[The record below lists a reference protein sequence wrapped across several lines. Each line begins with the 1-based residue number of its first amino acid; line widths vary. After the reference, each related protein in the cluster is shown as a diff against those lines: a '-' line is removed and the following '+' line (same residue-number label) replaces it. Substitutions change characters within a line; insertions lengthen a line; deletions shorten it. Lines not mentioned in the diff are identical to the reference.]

1 MEAWRVKGTDVPAD
15 ARDDGLEPGCRPLWK
30 WPRPDPAAIYKDA
43 PDPGS
48 GPPKPM
54 DPASASKSLRAQCHS
69 RSRAALAAA
78 VSAACL
84 FRVSAQDA
92 SQATSFLNDDP
103 ASALNLQGNGGIPY
117 RPVSN
122 TQLRRGPYNI
132 RFGPVS
138 ALFSAATSV
147 SYTDNAL
154 FTEQAL
160 GRADDIVVTPMFNT
174 TLEWP
179 VTDMNTLRIDVGVGY
194 QKHLI
199 QEQLDSL
206 TVSPNSTI
214 DWMVIAGNVRIS
226 LFNQTSTPASLSQRP
241 ELVTTGSAETAAF
254 RRIQNTIGMSASWI
268 LSRDLSLQ
276 GGYSYTLERG
286 LTGSKSFDVLNRDS
300 HVAST
305 ALYRRLGP
313 VWTVG
318 TSASASTQAFQTDFQ
333 NSSTSYSGGL
343 LAAWQPGRYFNVSSH
358 VRYSVTQFDRNG
370 RVADASNFNGITYD
384 LSLSHRFR
392 RYWEYTLAAGSGAN
406 TGFGNNF
413 TEQFFANVILSWNVT
428 ERATFQL
435 SGGYVNSTDSGSE
448 LSLPREAFR
457 IPPESFDPTIPG
469 MVDDGLGELYYFPPG
484 SVDLGNGIVSL
495 PLPGR
500 VSENYTAGLTLSYR
514 FSNNLSGSLGYTY
527 GVRSSDLQLRNFNQN
542 TVMLSLNYQF

>member
-1 MEAWRVKGTDVPAD
+1 MN
-15 ARDDGLEPGCRPLWK
+15 
-30 WPRPDPAAIYKDA
+30 KDA

-54 DPASASKSLRAQCHS
+54 DPASASNSTRARCHT
-69 RSRAALAAA
+69 RSRTALAAA

-84 FRVSAQDA
+84 FRASAQDA

-122 TQLRRGPYNI
+122 TRLRRGPYNI
-132 RFGPVS
+132 RLGPVS
-138 ALFSAATSV
+138 ALFSAGTTV

-154 FTEQAL
+154 FTEQTL
-160 GRADDIVVTPMFNT
+160 GRADDVVVTPMFNT

-179 VTDMNTLRIDVGVGY
+179 VTDMNSLRIDVGVGY

-199 QEQLDSL
+199 QEQLDTL

-226 LFNQTSTPASLSQRP
+226 LFNQTSTPATLAQRP

-254 RRIQNTIGMSASWI
+254 RRIQNQIGMSASWI

-286 LTGSKSFDVLNRDS
+286 LTGSQTFDVLDRDS

-318 TSASASTQAFQTDFQ
+318 TSASASTQAFQADFQ
-333 NSSTSYSGGL
+333 NGSTSYSGGV
-343 LAAWQPGRYFNVSSH
+343 LAAWEPSRYFNVSTH
-358 VRYSVTQFDRNG
+358 VRYTVTQFDQNG
-370 RVADASNFNGITYD
+370 RVADASNFSGITYD
-384 LSLSHRFR
+384 LSLGHRFR
-392 RYWEYTLAAGSGAN
+392 RYWEYTLTAGRGAN

-413 TEQFFANVILSWNVT
+413 TEQLFANATLSWSAT
-428 ERATFQL
+428 EKTTLQL
-435 SGGYVNSTDSGSE
+435 SVGYVNSTESGSA
-448 LSLPREAFR
+448 LSLPRDAFR
-457 IPPESFDPTIPG
+457 IGPESFDPSIPG
-469 MVDDGLGELYYFPPG
+469 MVDDGQGELYYFPAG
-484 SVDLGNGIVSL
+484 AVDLGNGIVSL

-500 VSENYTAGLTLSYR
+500 VSDSYTAGLTLNYR
-514 FSNNLSGSLGYTY
+514 FSNKLSGNLSYTHSL
-527 GVRSSDLQLRNFNQN
+527 RSSDLQLRNFSQN
-542 TVMLSLNYQF
+542 IVMLGLNYQF

>member
-1 MEAWRVKGTDVPAD
+1 MN
-15 ARDDGLEPGCRPLWK
+15 
-30 WPRPDPAAIYKDA
+30 KDA
-43 PDPGS
+43 TDPGS

-54 DPASASKSLRAQCHS
+54 DPASASNNPRARCHT
-69 RSRAALAAA
+69 RSRTALAAA

-84 FRVSAQDA
+84 FRASAQDA

-117 RPVSN
+117 RPFSN

-132 RFGPVS
+132 RLGPVS
-138 ALFSAATSV
+138 ALFSAGTTV

-160 GRADDIVVTPMFNT
+160 GRSDDIVVTPMFNT

-179 VTDMNTLRIDVGVGY
+179 VTDMNSLRIDVGIGY

-199 QEQLDSL
+199 QEQLDTL

-226 LFNQTSTPASLSQRP
+226 LFNQTSTPATLAQRP

-254 RRIQNTIGMSASWI
+254 RRIQNQVGMSAAWI
-268 LSRDLSLQ
+268 MSRDLSLQ

-286 LTGSKSFDVLNRDS
+286 IAGSKSFDVLDRDS
-300 HVAST
+300 HIASA

-318 TSASASTQAFQTDFQ
+318 TSASASTQAFLTDFQ
-333 NSSTSYSGGL
+333 NGSTSYSGGL
-343 LAAWQPGRYFNVSSH
+343 LAAWQPGRYFNVSTH
-358 VRYSVTQFDRNG
+358 VRYTVTQFDQSG
-370 RVADASNFNGITYD
+370 RVTDTSNFSGITYD

-392 RYWEYTLAAGSGAN
+392 RYWEYAVTAGRGAN

-413 TEQFFANVILSWNVT
+413 TEQLFANVVLSWNAT
-428 ERATFQL
+428 ERATLQL
-435 SGGYVNSTDSGSE
+435 TGGYVNSKDSGSA

-457 IPPESFDPTIPG
+457 IGPESFRPGVPG

-484 SVDLGNGIVSL
+484 AADLGNGIVSL
-495 PLPGR
+495 PLPGQI
-500 VSENYTAGLTLSYR
+500 SDSYTVGLALNHR
-514 FSNNLSGSLGYTY
+514 FSNKLSGNLSYTY
-527 GVRSSDLQLRNFNQN
+527 SLRSSDLQLRNFNQN
-542 TVMLSLNYQF
+542 TVMLGLNYQF